1 MGGWDLWS
9 GVMRIARRSP
19 FVLALCLLLAG
30 VSLASAAEAGPT
42 EGGWKGKTNQGFY
55 VYFGVS
61 GGAVTNVKVTFRE
74 VVCGK
79 QSVRLR
85 EVQLAIDEAGHFGGA
100 VIPNRLEFEGDF
112 LAPGKAKGKIVSLET
127 TGLPGCTRKVV
138 PFTAH
143 LRSGSY

>member
-1 MGGWDLWS
+1 
-9 GVMRIARRSP
+9 MRIVRQSLGA
-19 FVLALCLLLAG
+19 LALCLLLMG
-30 VSLASAAEAGPT
+30 VSVGSAAEAVPA

-61 GGAVTNVKVTFRE
+61 GGAVTNIKVTFRE
-74 VVCGK
+74 TICGR

-85 EVQLAIDEAGHFGGA
+85 EARLAIDEAGHFGGA

-143 LRSGSY
+143 PRSSSAY

>member
-1 MGGWDLWS
+1 
-9 GVMRIARRSP
+9 MRIVRRALIA
-19 FVLALCLLLAG
+19 FALCLLLVG
-30 VSLASAAEAGPT
+30 VSSAAAAAPT

-61 GGAVTNVKVTFRE
+61 GGAVTNIQVTFRE
-74 VVCGK
+74 AVCGK

-85 EVQLAIDEAGHFGGA
+85 DARLAIDEAGHFGGA
-100 VIPNRLEFEGDF
+100 VIPNRLEFEGVF
-112 LAPGKAKGKIVSLET
+112 LTPGKVKGRIVSLET

-143 LRSGSY
+143 LRAGSY